1 MAPASLSIQCASP
14 HRKLVSH
21 EMSGKVGFVEGEH
34 RPAIIEGPLTALSWL
49 TILPV
54 QGATAFDRVTG
65 GRVLASVP
73 LIGILLGAL
82 GTMLAGLGVH
92 FHITPFLIAVAIVCF
107 WELFTRFMHLD
118 GLADV
123 ADALGSYAPPERARE
138 IIADPTTGLIG
149 MGAAFISLTLQI
161 ASFDAL
167 IGRGYWWM
175 ILFAPMIGRL
185 CAIFGAHSS
194 LKPMQPTGFGAMMI
208 GTVPTAT
215 IAIWFSIIVA
225 ASVSIPLFVGSP
237 VIAVIVLIALLFSI
251 GIAVLE
257 IRHCSRR
264 FEGMNGD
271 TTGFIMHSCTAASAV
286 FLAIGACAV

>member
-1 MAPASLSIQCASP
+1 
-14 HRKLVSH
+14 
-21 EMSGKVGFVEGEH
+21 MSGKVGFVEGEH

-54 QGATAFDRVTG
+54 QGATAFDRITG

-73 LIGILLGAL
+73 LIGILLGVL
-82 GTMLAGLGVH
+82 GAGLAGLG
-92 FHITPFLIAVAIVCF
+92 FLFQITPLLTAVVIVCF

-149 MGAAFISLTLQI
+149 MGSVFISLTLQI

-167 IGRGYWWM
+167 ISRGYWWM
-175 ILFAPMIGRL
+175 IFFAPVIGRL
-185 CAIFGAHSS
+185 CSIFSAHST
-194 LKPMQPTGFGAMMI
+194 LKPMRPTGFGAMMI
-208 GTVPTAT
+208 GTVPTTT
-215 IAIWFSIIVA
+215 IAIWLSIVSTASVGIPLIIEAPTVAIIVIT
-225 ASVSIPLFVGSP
+225 S
-237 VIAVIVLIALLFSI
+237 LLLSI
-251 GIAVLE
+251 GIAVLG
-257 IRHCSRR
+257 IRHCNRR

-271 TTGFIMHSCTAASAV
+271 TIGFIMHSCTAASAV
-286 FLAIGACAV
+286 FLAVGVCVL

>member
-1 MAPASLSIQCASP
+1 
-14 HRKLVSH
+14 
-21 EMSGKVGFVEGEH
+21 MSGKVGFVEGEH

-54 QGATAFDRVTG
+54 RGATAFDRVTG

-73 LIGILLGAL
+73 LIGILLGTL
-82 GTMLAGLGVH
+82 GTVLAGLGVY
-92 FHITPFLIAVAIVCF
+92 FHITPFLIAVVIVCF

-161 ASFDAL
+161 ASFDTL
-167 IGRGYWWM
+167 IEQNYWWM
-175 ILFAPMIGRL
+175 IFFAPMIGRL

-208 GTVPTAT
+208 GTVTTAT
-215 IAIWFSIIVA
+215 IAIWFSIIFT
-225 ASVSIPLFVGSP
+225 ASVSIPLLVGTP
-237 VIAVIVLIALLFSI
+237 AIAIIVIIALLLSI

-286 FLAIGACAV
+286 LLAIGACVV